1 MRVPPASESSQ
12 TVAEVRE
19 SLLASCCSRCVPPLK
34 KKSSFVHCSGGS
46 RVARDRRIFVNIN
59 DDFLRISGRT
69 AQGEKFVEC
78 CPAPLSVLGRCRMK
92 ELRKKKDFPKKP
104 SPITRACIAWPWAG
118 LSKASVFHRPGH
130 S

>member
-19 SLLASCCSRCVPPLK
+19 SLLASCCSRRVPPLK
-34 KKSSFVHCSGGS
+34 KKSSFVHCSGSS
-46 RVARDRRIFVNIN
+46 RVARERRIFVNIN

-69 AQGEKFVEC
+69 AQGEKFV
-78 CPAPLSVLGRCRMK
+78 K

-104 SPITRACIAWPWAG
+104 SPITRACIASPW
-118 LSKASVFHRPGH
+118 
-130 S
+130 